1 MNKILAAIALLF
13 AFALPALA
21 DDQKQLVGVWKLRTY
36 EVEFQ
41 DTNERTKP
49 FGEHPNGY
57 GIFTPEGRT
66 MAILTAEDRKVP
78 QTDAD
83 RALAFTTMVAYTGIY
98 RVEGDHW
105 VTKVDTSW
113 NESWNGTEQIRFFQL
128 DGDELQITS
137 NWRPYPLFDGRVAR
151 GLLTWSRVR

>member
-1 MNKILAAIALLF
+1 MKKILAAISLLF
-13 AFALPALA
+13 AFSFPALA
-21 DDQKQLVGVWKLRTY
+21 DDQQQLVGVWKLQTY

-41 DTNERTKP
+41 DTDERKAP
-49 FGEHPNGY
+49 FGNHPNGY
-57 GIFTPEGRT
+57 GIFTAEGRT

-78 QTDAD
+78 QTEAD

-98 RVEGDHW
+98 SIEGDHW

-113 NESWNGTEQIRFFQL
+113 NEAWIGTDQLRNFKL
-128 DGDELQITS
+128 DGDKLTVTS

-151 GLLTWSRVR
+151 GFLIWSRVR

>member
-1 MNKILAAIALLF
+1 MKKILVVMVILF
-13 AFALPALA
+13 SCSLPALA
-21 DDQKQLVGVWKLRTY
+21 DEQQQLVGVWKLQKY

-41 DTNERTKP
+41 DTGERTAP
-49 FGEHPNGY
+49 FGNNPNGY

-83 RALAFTTMVAYTGIY
+83 RADAFRSMVAYTGTY
-98 RVEGDHW
+98 RIEGDRW
-105 VTKVDTSW
+105 ITKVDTAW
-113 NESWNGTEQIRFFQL
+113 NEAWIGTDQIRFFRL
-128 DGDELQITS
+128 DGDELTVTS

-151 GLLTWSRVR
+151 GLLVWSRVR